1 MDTDTLDIREAM
13 APKSDQ
19 LNADDLIAGDITIT
33 ITAVKVSPGQEQP
46 VSMEFAGSPK
56 VFRPCKSMCRV
67 MVAAWGADAK
77 AYVGKS
83 LTLYRDPKVK
93 WGGMEVGGI
102 RIRAMSHIDRD
113 LTMMLS
119 ESKANRKPFRVAVL
133 HAPVQK
139 AVANDLPALSTA
151 EALRLAEAAAMR
163 GTEHFRAWFNS
174 AEGKE
179 CRATNALTADE
190 MARLKIVCSRADNPP
205 DEADPFGL
213 PPFSRISTATDVEIT
228 DAMQAEAM
236 EAARRAAEEQARLE
250 GAA

>member
-1 MDTDTLDIREAM
+1 MSDMSAVI

-19 LNADDLIAGDITIT
+19 INADDLIAGDITIT

-102 RIRAMSHIDRD
+102 RIRAMSHIERD
-113 LTMMLS
+113 MTMMLS

-133 HAPVQK
+133 QAPKQ
-139 AVANDLPALSTA
+139 ASTADLPPLSQA
-151 EALRLAEAAAMR
+151 DALRLAEAAANR
-163 GTEHFRAWFNS
+163 GTDYFRSWFNS

-179 CRATNALTADE
+179 CRATKALTPDE
-190 MARLKIVCSRADNPP
+190 MARLQIVCSRADKPA
-205 DEADPFGL
+205 DDADPFGL
-213 PPFSRISTATDVEIT
+213 PPLDNATATDGEIT
-228 DAMQAEAM
+228 DAMQAEAE
-236 EAARRAAEEQARLE
+236 EAARRHAEEQARLA

>member
-1 MDTDTLDIREAM
+1 MSDMTAVI
-13 APKSDQ
+13 APRSDQ
-19 LNADDLIAGDITIT
+19 INADDLIAGDITIT

-56 VFRPCKSMCRV
+56 VYRPCKSMSRV

-102 RIRAMSHIDRD
+102 RIRAMSHIERD
-113 LTMMLS
+113 MTMMLS

-133 HAPVQK
+133 QAPKQSSTH
-139 AVANDLPALSTA
+139 DLPPLSQA
-151 EALRLAEAAAMR
+151 DALRLAEAAANR
-163 GTEHFRAWFNS
+163 GTDHFRAWFNS

-179 CRATNALTADE
+179 CRATKALTPDE
-190 MARLKIVCSRADNPP
+190 MARLQIVCSRADKPA
-205 DEADPFGL
+205 DDADPFGL
-213 PPFSRISTATDVEIT
+213 PPLDNSTATDGEIT
-228 DAMQAEAM
+228 DAMQAEAE
-236 EAARRAAEEQARLE
+236 EAARRHAEEQARLA

>member
-1 MDTDTLDIREAM
+1 MSDMSAVI

-19 LNADDLIAGDITIT
+19 INADDLIAGDITIT

-102 RIRAMSHIDRD
+102 RIRAMSHIERD
-113 LTMMLS
+113 MTMMLS
-119 ESKANRKPFRVAVL
+119 ESKANRNPFRVAVL
-133 HAPVQK
+133 QAPRQ
-139 AVANDLPALSTA
+139 ASTADLPSLSHA
-151 EALRLAEAAAMR
+151 DALRLAEAAANR
-163 GTEHFRAWFNS
+163 GTDHFRAWFNS

-179 CRATNALTADE
+179 CRATKALTPDE
-190 MARLKIVCSRADNPP
+190 MARLQIVCSRADKPA
-205 DEADPFGL
+205 DDADPFGL
-213 PPFSRISTATDVEIT
+213 PPLESATATDAEIT
-228 DAMQAEAM
+228 DAMQAEAE
-236 EAARRAAEEQARLE
+236 EAARRHAEEQARLA
-250 GAA
+250 GTA

>member
-1 MDTDTLDIREAM
+1 MTDMTAVI

-19 LNADDLIAGDITIT
+19 INADDLIAGDITIT
-33 ITAVKVSPGQEQP
+33 ITGVNVSPGQEQP
-46 VSMEFAGSPK
+46 VSIQFAGSPK
-56 VFRPCKSMCRV
+56 VFRPCKSMSRV
-67 MVAAWGADAK
+67 MVAAWGPDAK

-119 ESKANRKPFRVAVL
+119 ESKANRKPFRVSVL
-133 HAPVQK
+133 QVQAPK
-139 AVANDLPALSTA
+139 PADLPPLSPA
-151 EALRLAEAAAMR
+151 DALRLAEAAANR
-163 GTEHFRAWFNS
+163 GTDHFRAWFNS
-174 AEGKE
+174 AEGKD
-179 CRATNALTADE
+179 CRATNALTPDE
-190 MARLKIVCSRADNPP
+190 MTRLKVVCSRADNPP

-213 PPFSRISTATDVEIT
+213 PPLDRASTATDGELT
-228 DAMQAEAM
+228 DAMQREAE
-236 EAARRAAEEQARLE
+236 EAARSHADEQARLA

>member
-1 MDTDTLDIREAM
+1 MSDMSAVI

-19 LNADDLIAGDITIT
+19 INADDLIAGDITIT

-102 RIRAMSHIDRD
+102 RIRAMSHIERD

-133 HAPVQK
+133 QAQTQK
-139 AVANDLPALSTA
+139 ASDLPPLSPA
-151 EALRLAEAAAMR
+151 DALRLAEAAANR
-163 GTEHFRAWFNS
+163 GTDHFRAWFNS

-190 MARLKIVCSRADNPP
+190 MARLKIVCSRADKPA
-205 DEADPFGL
+205 DESDPFGL
-213 PPFSRISTATDVEIT
+213 PPLDRVSTATDDEIT
-228 DAMQAEAM
+228 SAMQAE
-236 EAARRAAEEQARLE
+236 EAARQHAE
-250 GAA
+250 

>member
-1 MDTDTLDIREAM
+1 MSDMTAVI

-19 LNADDLIAGDITIT
+19 INADDLIAGDITIT
-33 ITAVKVSPGQEQP
+33 ITGVNVSPGQEQP
-46 VSMEFAGSPK
+46 VSMQFAGSPK

-67 MVAAWGADAK
+67 MVAAWGPDAK

-102 RIRAMSHIDRD
+102 RIRAMSHIERD

-119 ESKANRKPFRVAVL
+119 ESKANRKPFRVAML
-133 HAPVQK
+133 QVQASK
-139 AVANDLPALSTA
+139 PADMPPLSA
-151 EALRLAEAAAMR
+151 GDALRLAEAAANL
-163 GTEHFRAWFNS
+163 GTDHFRAWFNS
-174 AEGKE
+174 AEGKD
-179 CRATNALTADE
+179 CRATKALTPDE
-190 MARLKIVCSRADNPP
+190 MARLKVVCSRADNPP

-213 PPFSRISTATDVEIT
+213 PPLDRTSTATDGELT
-228 DAMQAEAM
+228 DAMQREAE
-236 EAARRAAEEQARLE
+236 EAARQHAEEQARLA